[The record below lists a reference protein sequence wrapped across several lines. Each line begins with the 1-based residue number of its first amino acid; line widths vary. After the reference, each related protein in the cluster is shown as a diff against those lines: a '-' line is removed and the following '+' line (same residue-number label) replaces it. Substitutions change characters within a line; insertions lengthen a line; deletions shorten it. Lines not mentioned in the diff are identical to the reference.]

1 MIIEKI
7 EENQRKY
14 SIVYAD
20 PPWQK
25 KKGGLRK
32 SRPNQTRD
40 LDYKT
45 LDNDKIKNI
54 ISKIKVEEK
63 HNFFVW
69 TIDEFLFDCENIM
82 KELGYSLH
90 ARLIWDKENG
100 VAPAFTVRYSHE
112 YLLWFYKKGNML
124 KPCENMRGKQT
135 TVFREK
141 SIKHSKKP
149 EIAYKMIE
157 KMFPNTSKIELF
169 ARNERENWDSFGN
182 EILMKE
188 DNEEE

>member
-1 MIIEKI
+1 MIIQDLK
-7 EENQRKY
+7 NNNKKY
-14 SIVYAD
+14 SVIYAD

-32 SRPNQTRD
+32 SRPNQSRN

-45 LDNDKIKNI
+45 LSIEEIKNI
-54 ISKIKVEEK
+54 LSNVKAEEK

-69 TIDEFLFDCENIM
+69 TIDEFLFDCENMM

-141 SIKHSKKP
+141 STKHSKKP
-149 EIAYKMIE
+149 LIAYEIIE
-157 KMFPNTSKIELF
+157 KMFPNTEKIELF
-169 ARNERENWDSFGN
+169 ARNERENWDSFGD
-182 EILMKE
+182 EI
-188 DNEEE
+188 

>member
-1 MIIEKI
+1 MIIEKL
-7 EENQRKY
+7 EENNKKY
-14 SIVYAD
+14 SIIYAD

-25 KKGGLRK
+25 RKDGLRK

-45 LDNDKIKNI
+45 ISIEEIKSI
-54 ISKIKVEEK
+54 LLAVKTEEK
-63 HNFFVW
+63 HNFFIW
-69 TIDEFLFDCENIM
+69 TVDEFLFDCEEMM

-100 VAPAFTVRYSHE
+100 VAPAFTIRYSHE
-112 YLLWFYKKGNML
+112 YLLWFYKKGNIL
-124 KPCENMRGKQT
+124 KPISEMRGKFT
-135 TVFREK
+135 TVLREK
-141 SIKHSKKP
+141 STKHSKKP
-149 EIAYKMIE
+149 VVAYEMLE

-182 EILMKE
+182 EISKKQM
-188 DNEEE
+188 N